1 MKCRRYI
8 LKNKTNKKKKIIIIG
23 GSGRL
28 GTNLIKYLNNDFN
41 IINLSPEKTK
51 IKTYKYIKFDLNEK
65 SVDNFFKKHHE
76 NVDCLINCTRFRS
89 NNLKENISDLEK
101 TFNIEI
107 KNYFYFVEKLMSKN
121 HTKKISILNISSTNA
136 FLISQQF
143 LSYHASKNLLETLT
157 RYLSIKYIKFNI
169 KVNALRLGLIS
180 TRNLNKIVK
189 PQIIKKFN
197 LKSSTP
203 NYKQISE
210 FIKIN
215 YIENPLL
222 NGTVINLDGSLT
234 NIDQIYFNI
243 SK

>member
-1 MKCRRYI
+1 M
-8 LKNKTNKKKKIIIIG
+8 KNKTNEKKKIIIIG

-41 IINLSPEKTK
+41 IINLSPERTK
-51 IKTYKYIKFDLNEK
+51 IKTYKYIKFNLDKK

-76 NVDCLINCTRFRS
+76 NADCLINCTRFRS
-89 NNLKENISDLEK
+89 SNLKENISDLEE

-107 KNYFYFVEKLMSKN
+107 KNYFYFVEKLLSKN

-143 LSYHASKNLLETLT
+143 LSYHVSKNLLETLT
-157 RYLSIKYIKFNI
+157 KYLSIKYIKYNI
-169 KVNALRLGLIS
+169 KVNALRLGLIN
-180 TRNLNKIVK
+180 TKNLNKIVK

-197 LKSSTP
+197 LKSAAP

-215 YIENPLL
+215 YIEKPLL

-243 SK
+243 SKWSY

>member
-1 MKCRRYI
+1 M
-8 LKNKTNKKKKIIIIG
+8 KNKTNKKKKIIIIG